1 MHCKNCPTWL
11 YKKCDDYYDCVY
23 PIYAA
28 GVREGKKPSPNNHSL
43 KRVSKNGK
51 RTASSVR

>member
-1 MHCKNCPTWL
+1 MHCNKCPVWL

-28 GVREGKKPSPNNHSL
+28 GVKVGKNTATNTRSL
-43 KRVSKNGK
+43 KRAKPRIK
-51 RTASSVR
+51 RA